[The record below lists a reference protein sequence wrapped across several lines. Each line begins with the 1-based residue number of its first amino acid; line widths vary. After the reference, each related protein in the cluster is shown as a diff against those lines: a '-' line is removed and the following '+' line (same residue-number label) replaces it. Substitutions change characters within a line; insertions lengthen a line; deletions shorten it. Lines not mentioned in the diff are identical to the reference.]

1 MRISK
6 EERLGKQEL
15 RLLEYLENNRS
26 INPIMSW
33 QALGIYRLSDV
44 VFKLRNRGYDI
55 ETKRKT
61 VEDNLGNL
69 RGLNED
75 AIEKLGNNIV
85 KGIKKLIFKKVK

>member
-15 RLLEYLENNRS
+15 RLLEYLENNKS

-61 VEDNLGNL
+61 VINKWQ
-69 RGLNED
+69 
-75 AIEKLGNNIV
+75 EKTSFAEY
-85 KGIKKLIFKKVK
+85 KLERAS

>member
-6 EERLGKQEL
+6 EKRLGKQEL

-61 VEDNLGNL
+61 VMNKWQ
-69 RGLNED
+69 
-75 AIEKLGNNIV
+75 EKTSFAEY
-85 KGIKKLIFKKVK
+85 KLERAS

>member
-55 ETKRKT
+55 ETKRKQ
-61 VEDNLGNL
+61 VMNKWQ
-69 RGLNED
+69 
-75 AIEKLGNNIV
+75 EKTSFAEY
-85 KGIKKLIFKKVK
+85 KLERAS

>member
-33 QALGIYRLSDV
+33 QALGRLSDV

-61 VEDNLGNL
+61 VMNKWQ
-69 RGLNED
+69 
-75 AIEKLGNNIV
+75 EKTSFAEY
-85 KGIKKLIFKKVK
+85 KLERAS

>member
-33 QALGIYRLSDV
+33 QTLGIYRLSDV

-61 VEDNLGNL
+61 VMNKWQ
-69 RGLNED
+69 
-75 AIEKLGNNIV
+75 EKTSFAEY
-85 KGIKKLIFKKVK
+85 KLERAS

>member
-33 QALGIYRLSDV
+33 QTLGIYRLSDV
-44 VFKLRNRGYDI
+44 VFKLRNRGFNI

-61 VEDNLGNL
+61 VMNKWQ
-69 RGLNED
+69 
-75 AIEKLGNNIV
+75 EKTSFAEY
-85 KGIKKLIFKKVK
+85 KLERAS

>member
-44 VFKLRNRGYDI
+44 VFKIRNRRYNI

-61 VEDNLGNL
+61 VMNKWQ
-69 RGLNED
+69 
-75 AIEKLGNNIV
+75 EKTSFAEY
-85 KGIKKLIFKKVK
+85 KLERAS

>member
-6 EERLGKQEL
+6 KERLGKQEL

-44 VFKLRNRGYDI
+44 VFKLRNRGYNI

-61 VEDNLGNL
+61 VMNKWQ
-69 RGLNED
+69 
-75 AIEKLGNNIV
+75 EKTSFAEY
-85 KGIKKLIFKKVK
+85 KLERAS

>member
-15 RLLEYLENNRS
+15 RLLEYLENFGS

-33 QALGIYRLSDV
+33 QTLGIYRLSDV

-61 VEDNLGNL
+61 VMNKWQ
-69 RGLNED
+69 
-75 AIEKLGNNIV
+75 EKTSFAEY
-85 KGIKKLIFKKVK
+85 KLERAS

>member
-44 VFKLRNRGYDI
+44 VFKLRNRGYNI

-61 VEDNLGNL
+61 VMNKWQ
-69 RGLNED
+69 
-75 AIEKLGNNIV
+75 EKTSFAEY
-85 KGIKKLIFKKVK
+85 KLERAS

>member
-33 QALGIYRLSDV
+33 QALCIYRLSDV

-61 VEDNLGNL
+61 VMNKWQ
-69 RGLNED
+69 
-75 AIEKLGNNIV
+75 EKTSFAEY
-85 KGIKKLIFKKVK
+85 KLERAS